1 MRNFFV
7 ILITLFV
14 VFAANSAR
22 GEPTWQ
28 EMLRSGLADKV
39 MSQSGESEPEERQLT
54 DSQMEF
60 KESVSQGSIGR
71 FQAILVNRTVV
82 FILDTKEGHTWEWR
96 TDQERPTYT
105 GQVFPD

>member
-14 VFAANSAR
+14 VLAANSAR

-28 EMLRSGLADKV
+28 EMIKTGLADKV
-39 MSQSGESEPEERQLT
+39 MSQSEESEPEERQLT
-54 DSQMEF
+54 DSRMEF
-60 KESVSQGSIGR
+60 KESCSRGSIGR
-71 FQAILVNRTVV
+71 FQAIMVNRTVV

-96 TDQERPTYT
+96 TDQKGPIYT
-105 GQVFPD
+105 GQALPD

>member
-14 VFAANSAR
+14 VLAANLAR

-28 EMLRSGLADKV
+28 EMLKTGLADKV
-39 MSQSGESEPEERQLT
+39 MSQSEESEPEERQLT

-60 KESVSQGSIGR
+60 KKSLSQGRIGR
-71 FQAILVNRTVV
+71 FQAIQVNRTVV

-96 TDQERPTYT
+96 TDQEGPTYT
-105 GQVFPD
+105 GQAFPD